1 VGDDLNAAAG
11 LLAALHRRGVTVELR
26 DGQLWCGPRRALGT
40 ADIALL
46 RTHKAA
52 LLALL
57 RGGQAAGD
65 QPPPGPTPPEPVVP
79 APAAPQ
85 PPPHAGPAAPRCP
98 HCGSAATR
106 DVAIHSG
113 RSVRRDCA
121 QCGRF
126 ISFPVWY
133 GEAPPPPP
141 LPGWPAGVVVPEWWA
156 ELAGPM
162 RDLLAEAAGHT
173 CPECGF
179 AVAVRWR
186 SSDDGALRWA
196 CPRCGLHAGD
206 GERRGIEP
214 ELPAVLPAG
223 RWDAIVVRDACTVCG
238 FPPDGPKDDQGR
250 CRWCAARVSGV

>member
-1 VGDDLNAAAG
+1 MNAKI
-11 LLAALHRRGVTVELR
+11 LLDTLRRRGVVLAVVGDELR
-26 DGQLWCGPRRALGT
+26 YRPRQAVDGTTL
-40 ADIALL
+40 ALL
-46 RTHKAA
+46 RQHKAA
-52 LLALL
+52 LLVLL
-57 RGGQAAGD
+57 RGGQAAD
-65 QPPPGPTPPEPVVP
+65 LPPPGPTPPDPV
-79 APAAPQ
+79 APPPPPSPQ

-106 DVAIHSG
+106 DVPIHGG
-113 RSVRRDCA
+113 RSVRRDCTT
-121 QCGRF
+121 CGRF
-126 ISFPVWY
+126 VSFPVWY
-133 GEAPPPPP
+133 GEAAPEPP
-141 LPGWPAGVVVPEWWA
+141 LPGWPAGVAVPAWWP

-162 RDLLAEAAGHT
+162 ADVLAEAAGHT

-186 SSDDGALRWA
+186 PSDGGALRWA

-223 RWDAIVVRDACTVCG
+223 GWDAIVVRDACTVCG